1 MDLIIKVNIIFFCFL
16 CELIYGLGSKYD
28 LHGQYKNWWT
38 NETLQKFNTKNQCF
52 VNQYSKFIVTEANKT
67 VGSGFHLNLTNN

>member
-1 MDLIIKVNIIFFCFL
+1 MDLIIKVNIIFFFFFNK
-16 CELIYGLGSKYD
+16 LIYELGSKYD

-52 VNQYSKFIVTEANKT
+52 VNQYSKFNVTEANKT
-67 VGSGFHLNLTNN
+67 VSLQLH